1 MLGAK
6 LHGGVNNCARQ
17 FTVAS
22 LPDTYILT
30 KKLCRVLKQ
39 PMKKGNPRRLL
50 LPLIALSFLTFSP
63 DFASAERVRLALP
76 SRSMGYLPLFVA
88 MHRGFLKDENID
100 IELPAMLPNIAHN
113 ALLSGEVEYHGVAD
127 SALRL
132 AAKGAPLKTIFFSA
146 RLPNY
151 FLMAK
156 PNIKSVSELRGKLV
170 AVSRFGGT
178 TDLAARVAL
187 QSHGLDPQKDVV
199 LIMIGLG
206 NTRNAALVAGSVD
219 ANIANPPDNSMLKQK
234 GFRELLFLG
243 DAIEF
248 PSNGFT
254 TTERRL
260 AENRDQV
267 KRLLR
272 AFYRGLL
279 SARDQA
285 EETIKIVER
294 EWKLDPAMARD
305 SYVSIMKAA
314 TRDGSS
320 SDAGLRVHLKLI
332 QESDKTVGDVP
343 LNKIVDFRVLE
354 EVRREVAR

>member
-1 MLGAK
+1 MSRK
-6 LHGGVNNCARQ
+6 FFR
-17 FTVAS
+17 S
-22 LPDTYILT
+22 LNGILT
-30 KKLCRVLKQ
+30 MVLTVLVTS
-39 PMKKGNPRRLL
+39 N
-50 LPLIALSFLTFSP
+50 
-63 DFASAERVRLALP
+63 FAAAEKVRLALP

-88 MHRGFLKDENID
+88 LHHGFLKDENIEL
-100 IELPAMLPNIAHN
+100 ELPAMLPNIAHN

-132 AAKGAPLKTIFFSA
+132 AAKGAPVKSIFFSA

-156 PNIKSVSELRGKLV
+156 PTIKSVSDLRGKLV

-187 QSHGLDPQKDVV
+187 QANGLDPQKDVV

-206 NTRNAALVAGSVD
+206 NTRNAALMAGSVD
-219 ANIANPPDNSMLKQK
+219 ANIANPPDNSILKQK

-260 AENRDQV
+260 TEHRDQV

-279 SARDQA
+279 FSRDNP
-285 EETIKIVER
+285 EESIKIVER
-294 EWKLDPAMARD
+294 EWKLEPAMARD
-305 SYVSIMKAA
+305 SYQSIMKAA
-314 TRDGSS
+314 SRDGGA
-320 SDAGLRVHLKLI
+320 SDAGLKVHIKLI
-332 QESDKTVGDVP
+332 QNSDKTIGAVP
-343 LNKIVDFRVLE
+343 LDKIVDFRVLE
-354 EVRREVAR
+354 EVRKELAR

>member
-1 MLGAK
+1 MTRRF
-6 LHGGVNNCARQ
+6 LH
-17 FTVAS
+17 S
-22 LPDTYILT
+22 LNGILT
-30 KKLCRVLKQ
+30 VVLTVLATT
-39 PMKKGNPRRLL
+39 N
-50 LPLIALSFLTFSP
+50 
-63 DFASAERVRLALP
+63 FAAAEKIRLALP
-76 SRSMGYLPLFVA
+76 SRSMGYLPMFIAL
-88 MHRGFLKDENID
+88 HRGFLKDENLD
-100 IELPAMLPNIAHN
+100 LELPAMLPNIAHN

-132 AAKGAPLKTIFFSA
+132 AAKGAPLKSIFFSA

-156 PNIKSVSELRGKLV
+156 PTIKSVSELRGKLV

-187 QSHGLDPQKDVV
+187 QANGLDPHKDVV

-206 NTRNAALVAGSVD
+206 NTRNAALMAGSVD

-243 DAIEF
+243 DAMEF

-279 SARDQA
+279 FSRDNPD
-285 EETIKIVER
+285 ESIKIVER

-305 SYVSIMKAA
+305 SYQSIMKAA
-314 TRDGSS
+314 SRDGAS
-320 SDAGLRVHLKLI
+320 SDAGLKVHIKLI
-332 QESDKTVGDVP
+332 QNSDKSIADIP

-354 EVRREVAR
+354 EVRREISR

>member
-1 MLGAK
+1 M
-6 LHGGVNNCARQ
+6 ARI
-17 FTVAS
+17 VA
-22 LPDTYILT
+22 LVIPRILT
-30 KKLCRVLKQ
+30 I
-39 PMKKGNPRRLL
+39 LL
-50 LPLIALSFLTFSP
+50 TLSVAP
-63 DFASAERVRLALP
+63 PFAAAEKVRLALP
-76 SRSMGYLPLFVA
+76 SRSMGYLPMFIAL
-88 MHRGFLKDENID
+88 HRGFLKDENLEL
-100 IELPAMLPNIAHN
+100 ELPALLPNIAHN

-132 AAKGAPLKTIFFSA
+132 AAKGAPLKSIFFSA

-151 FLMAK
+151 FVMAK
-156 PNIKSVSELRGKLV
+156 PTIKSVSELRGKMI

-187 QSHGLDPQKDVV
+187 QANGLDPQKDVV

-206 NTRNAALVAGSVD
+206 NTRNAALLAGSVD

-243 DAIEF
+243 DAMEF

-260 AENRDQV
+260 SEHRDQV

-279 SARDQA
+279 FTRDNP
-285 EETIKIVER
+285 EESIKIVER
-294 EWKLDPAMARD
+294 EWKLDPAAARD
-305 SYVSIMKAA
+305 SYQSIMKAA
-314 TRDGSS
+314 SRDGAS
-320 SDAGLRVHLKLI
+320 SDAGLRVHLKLM
-332 QESDKTVGDVP
+332 QQADKTIGEIA
-343 LNKIVDFRVLE
+343 LNKMVDFRVLE
-354 EVRREVAR
+354 EVRRESAR

>member
-1 MLGAK
+1 MKTIDRLR
-6 LHGGVNNCARQ
+6 VF
-17 FTVAS
+17 FT
-22 LPDTYILT
+22 
-30 KKLCRVLKQ
+30 
-39 PMKKGNPRRLL
+39 
-50 LPLIALSFLTFSP
+50 LIALSVVIAAP
-63 DFASAERVRLALP
+63 KYADAEKIRLALP
-76 SRSMGYLPLFVA
+76 SRSMGYLSLFVA

-113 ALLSGEVEYHGVAD
+113 ALLNGEVEYHGVAD

-156 PNIKSVSELRGKLV
+156 PNIKSVAELRGKYV

-187 QSHGLDPQKDVV
+187 QSHGLDPNKDVV

-206 NTRNAALVAGSVD
+206 NTRNAALMAGSVD

-254 TTERRL
+254 TTDRRL
-260 AENRDQV
+260 AEHRDQV

-272 AFYRGLL
+272 ALYRGLL
-279 SARDQA
+279 FSRDNA

-294 EWKLDPAMARD
+294 EWKLEPGMARD

-332 QESDKTVGDVP
+332 QESDKTVGDVA
-343 LNKIVDFRVLE
+343 LSKIVDFRVLE
-354 EVRREVAR
+354 EVRREMAR

>member
-1 MLGAK
+1 MKGRFLLG
-6 LHGGVNNCARQ
+6 LTG
-17 FTVAS
+17 
-22 LPDTYILT
+22 ILT
-30 KKLCRVLKQ
+30 MVLTV
-39 PMKKGNPRRLL
+39 PVTANL
-50 LPLIALSFLTFSP
+50 A
-63 DFASAERVRLALP
+63 AAEKVRLALP
-76 SRSMGYLPLFVA
+76 SRSMGYLPMFIAL
-88 MHRGFLKDENID
+88 HRGFLKDENIEL
-100 IELPAMLPNIAHN
+100 ELPAMLPNIAHN

-132 AAKGAPLKTIFFSA
+132 AAKGAPLKSIFFSA

-151 FLMAK
+151 FLMAQ
-156 PNIKSVSELRGKLV
+156 PNIKSVSELRGKMV

-187 QSHGLDPQKDVV
+187 QANGLDPQRDVV

-206 NTRNAALVAGSVD
+206 NTRNAALMAGSVD

-243 DAIEF
+243 DAVEF

-260 AENRDQV
+260 TEHRDQV

-279 SARDQA
+279 FSRDNP
-285 EETIKIVER
+285 EESIKIVER
-294 EWKLDPAMARD
+294 EWKLEPAMARD
-305 SYVSIMKAA
+305 SYQSIMKAA
-314 TRDGSS
+314 SRDGAS
-320 SDAGLRVHLKLI
+320 SDAGLRVHIKLI
-332 QESDKTVGDVP
+332 QNSDKSIGDIP
-343 LNKIVDFRVLE
+343 LSKVVDFRVLE
-354 EVRREVAR
+354 EVRREISR

>member
-1 MLGAK
+1 MTCK
-6 LHGGVNNCARQ
+6 FLHSLNGILIIGL
-17 FTVAS
+17 TVLA
-22 LPDTYILT
+22 TT
-30 KKLCRVLKQ
+30 
-39 PMKKGNPRRLL
+39 N
-50 LPLIALSFLTFSP
+50 
-63 DFASAERVRLALP
+63 FAAAEKIRLALP
-76 SRSMGYLPLFVA
+76 SRSMGYLPMFIAL
-88 MHRGFLKDENID
+88 HRGFLKDENLD
-100 IELPAMLPNIAHN
+100 LELPAMLPNIAHN

-132 AAKGAPLKTIFFSA
+132 AAKGAPLKSIFFSA

-156 PNIKSVSELRGKLV
+156 PSIKSVSDLRGKLV

-187 QSHGLDPQKDVV
+187 QANGLDPQKDVV

-206 NTRNAALVAGSVD
+206 NTRNAALMAGSVD

-243 DAIEF
+243 DAMEF

-260 AENRDQV
+260 TENRDQV

-279 SARDQA
+279 FSRENP
-285 EETIKIVER
+285 EESIKIVER
-294 EWKLDPAMARD
+294 EWKLEPAMARD
-305 SYVSIMKAA
+305 SYQSIMKAA
-314 TRDGSS
+314 SRDGAS
-320 SDAGLRVHLKLI
+320 SDAGLKVHIKLI
-332 QESDKTVGDVP
+332 QNSDKSVGDVA
-343 LNKIVDFRVLE
+343 LSKIVDFRILE
-354 EVRREVAR
+354 EVRREIGR

>member
-1 MLGAK
+1 MTRNF
-6 LHGGVNNCARQ
+6 LHGFNAIS
-17 FTVAS
+17 TVVIA
-22 LPDTYILT
+22 ILAT
-30 KKLCRVLKQ
+30 A
-39 PMKKGNPRRLL
+39 N
-50 LPLIALSFLTFSP
+50 
-63 DFASAERVRLALP
+63 FAAAEKVRLALP
-76 SRSMGYLPLFVA
+76 SRSMGYLPMFIAL
-88 MHRGFLKDENID
+88 HRGFLKDENLEL
-100 IELPAMLPNIAHN
+100 ELPAMLPNLAHN

-132 AAKGAPLKTIFFSA
+132 AAKGAPLKSIFFSA

-151 FLMAK
+151 FLMSK
-156 PNIKSVSELRGKLV
+156 PTIKSVSELRGKMV

-187 QSHGLDPQKDVV
+187 QANGLDPHKDVV

-206 NTRNAALVAGSVD
+206 NTRNAALMAGSVD

-243 DAIEF
+243 DAMEF

-260 AENRDQV
+260 TENRDQV

-279 SARDQA
+279 FSRDNP
-285 EETIKIVER
+285 EESIKIVER

-305 SYVSIMKAA
+305 SYQSIMKAA
-314 TRDGSS
+314 SRDGAS
-320 SDAGLRVHLKLI
+320 SDAGLKVHLKLI
-332 QESDKTVGDVP
+332 QESDKSIGNVALTKV
-343 LNKIVDFRVLE
+343 VDFRVLE
-354 EVRREVAR
+354 EVRRENSR

>member
-1 MLGAK
+1 MKTIHCLRLSLLTFAI
-6 LHGGVNNCARQ
+6 
-17 FTVAS
+17 TAS
-22 LPDTYILT
+22 L
-30 KKLCRVLKQ
+30 V
-39 PMKKGNPRRLL
+39 
-50 LPLIALSFLTFSP
+50 
-63 DFASAERVRLALP
+63 SAEYVGAEKIRLALP
-76 SRSMGYLPLFVA
+76 SRSLGYLPMFIAL
-88 MHRGFLKDENID
+88 HRGFLKDENLD
-100 IELPAMLPNIAHN
+100 LELPAMLPNIAHN
-113 ALLSGEVEYHGVAD
+113 ALLGGEVEFHGVAD

-132 AAKGAPLKTIFFSA
+132 AAKGAPLKTIFFGA

-156 PNIKSVSELRGKLV
+156 PSIKSVSELRGKYV

-187 QSHGLDPQKDVV
+187 QANGLDPQKDVV

-206 NTRNAALVAGSVD
+206 NTRNAALIAGSVD

-267 KRLLR
+267 KRFLR
-272 AFYRGLL
+272 AVYRGLL
-279 SARDQA
+279 FSRDNA
-285 EETIKIVER
+285 EETVKIIER
-294 EWKLDPAMARD
+294 EWKLDPATARD

-314 TRDGSS
+314 SRDGAS
-320 SDAGLRVHLKLI
+320 SDAGLKVHVKLM
-332 QESDKTVGDVP
+332 QQADKTIGDVAA
-343 LNKIVDFRVLE
+343 NKMVDYRVLE
-354 EVRREVAR
+354 EARREVSR